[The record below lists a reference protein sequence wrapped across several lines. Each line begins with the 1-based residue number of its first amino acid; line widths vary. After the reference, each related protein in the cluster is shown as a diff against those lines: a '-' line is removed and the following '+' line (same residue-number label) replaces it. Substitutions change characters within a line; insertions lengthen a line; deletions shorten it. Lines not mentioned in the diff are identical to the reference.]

1 MGTIHELNEKRKR
14 LGFSQKS
21 VAESMG
27 VTAPVLSRAV
37 KGNPTQ
43 AFTRRYQDALDAIS
57 RDTTPQQIA
66 EIARPIALRHHVNEL
81 YLFGS
86 MARGEGHADSDID
99 FIYQFDDTAN
109 PMIDEWALRDDLAST
124 FGREIDL
131 VKKRYI
137 TTELQDRLAELQ
149 RVIFVNS
156 ITSNPMFRII

>member
-43 AFTRRYQDALDAIS
+43 AFTRRYRDALDAIS

-86 MARGEGHADSDID
+86 MARGEGRADSDID
-99 FIYQFDDTAN
+99 FIYQFDGTAN
-109 PMIDEWALRDDLAST
+109 PMIDEWALRDDLTST

-137 TTELQDRLAELQ
+137 TTELQDRLAEMQ

>member
-1 MGTIHELNEKRKR
+1 M
-14 LGFSQKS
+14 
-21 VAESMG
+21 
-27 VTAPVLSRAV
+27 
-37 KGNPTQ
+37 
-43 AFTRRYQDALDAIS
+43 
-57 RDTTPQQIA
+57 PQQIA

-86 MARGEGHADSDID
+86 MARGEGYADSDID

-137 TTELQDRLAELQ
+137 TTELQDRLAEMQ

>member
-37 KGNPTQ
+37 RGNPTQ

-57 RDTTPQQIA
+57 RDTTPQRIA

-137 TTELQDRLAELQ
+137 TTELQDRLAEMQ

>member
-1 MGTIHELNEKRKR
+1 
-14 LGFSQKS
+14 
-21 VAESMG
+21 MG

-37 KGNPTQ
+37 RGNPTQ
-43 AFTRRYQDALDAIS
+43 AFTRRYQDALDAIP

-86 MARGEGHADSDID
+86 MARGEGRADSDID

-109 PMIDEWALRDDLAST
+109 PMIDEWALRDELAST

-137 TTELQDRLAELQ
+137 TTELQDRLAEMQ

-156 ITSNPMFRII
+156 ITSKPMFRII

>member
-86 MARGEGHADSDID
+86 MARGEGHAISDID

-137 TTELQDRLAELQ
+137 TTELQDRLAEMQ

>member
-86 MARGEGHADSDID
+86 MARGEGRADSDID
-99 FIYQFDDTAN
+99 FIYQFDDTADS
-109 PMIDEWALRDDLAST
+109 MIDEWDLRDDLAST
-124 FGREIDL
+124 FGRQIDL
-131 VKKRYI
+131 VKKQYI
-137 TTELQDRLAELQ
+137 TTELQDRLAEIQ
-149 RVIFVNS
+149 RVLFVNS
-156 ITSNPMFRII
+156 ITSQTMFRIV

>member
-1 MGTIHELNEKRKR
+1 MK
-14 LGFSQKS
+14 
-21 VAESMG
+21 
-27 VTAPVLSRAV
+27 
-37 KGNPTQ
+37 
-43 AFTRRYQDALDAIS
+43 ALDVIS
-57 RDTTPQQIA
+57 RVAMPQQIA

-86 MARGEGHADSDID
+86 MARGEGHTDSDID

-131 VKKRYI
+131 VKKQYI
-137 TTELQDRLAELQ
+137 TTELQDKLAEMQ

-156 ITSNPMFRII
+156 ITSNPMFRIIWGVSYLSFPSILGFLMTMRFGELTNIGQVAVSNATV

>member
-86 MARGEGHADSDID
+86 MARGEGRADSDID
-99 FIYQFDDTAN
+99 FIYQFDDTAGS
-109 PMIDEWALRDDLAST
+109 MIDEWDLRDDLAST
-124 FGREIDL
+124 FGRQIDL
-131 VKKRYI
+131 VKKQYI
-137 TTELQDRLAELQ
+137 TTELQDRLAEIQ
-149 RVIFVNS
+149 RVLFVNS
-156 ITSNPMFRII
+156 ITSQPMFRIV

>member
-86 MARGEGHADSDID
+86 MARGEGRADSDID
-99 FIYQFDDTAN
+99 FIYQFDDAADS
-109 PMIDEWALRDDLAST
+109 MIDEWDLRDDLAST
-124 FGREIDL
+124 FGRQIDL
-131 VKKRYI
+131 VKKQYI
-137 TTELQDRLAELQ
+137 TTELQDRLAEIQ
-149 RVIFVNS
+149 RVLFVNS
-156 ITSNPMFRII
+156 ITSQPMFRIV

>member
-37 KGNPTQ
+37 RGNPTQ
-43 AFTRRYQDALDAIS
+43 AFTRRYQDALDTIS

-86 MARGEGHADSDID
+86 MARGGHADSDID

-137 TTELQDRLAELQ
+137 TTELQDRLAEMQ

>member
-37 KGNPTQ
+37 RGIRHRLLPGVIRIT
-43 AFTRRYQDALDAIS
+43 LDAIS

-109 PMIDEWALRDDLAST
+109 PMIDEWAFA
-124 FGREIDL
+124 
-131 VKKRYI
+131 
-137 TTELQDRLAELQ
+137 
-149 RVIFVNS
+149 
-156 ITSNPMFRII
+156 

>member
-1 MGTIHELNEKRKR
+1 MK
-14 LGFSQKS
+14 
-21 VAESMG
+21 
-27 VTAPVLSRAV
+27 
-37 KGNPTQ
+37 
-43 AFTRRYQDALDAIS
+43 ALDVIS

-131 VKKRYI
+131 AKKRYI
-137 TTELQDRLAELQ
+137 TTELQDRLAEMQ

>member
-37 KGNPTQ
+37 RGNPTQ

-131 VKKRYI
+131 VKNDTLPLNCRTDWLKCS
-137 TTELQDRLAELQ
+137 
-149 RVIFVNS
+149 V
-156 ITSNPMFRII
+156 

>member
-37 KGNPTQ
+37 RGNPTQ

-137 TTELQDRLAELQ
+137 TTELQDRLAEMQ

-156 ITSNPMFRII
+156 ITSKPMFRII

>member
-1 MGTIHELNEKRKR
+1 MR
-14 LGFSQKS
+14 
-21 VAESMG
+21 
-27 VTAPVLSRAV
+27 
-37 KGNPTQ
+37 GNPTQ

-86 MARGEGHADSDID
+86 MTRGEGHADSDID

-131 VKKRYI
+131 VKKTIHYH
-137 TTELQDRLAELQ
+137 
-149 RVIFVNS
+149 
-156 ITSNPMFRII
+156 